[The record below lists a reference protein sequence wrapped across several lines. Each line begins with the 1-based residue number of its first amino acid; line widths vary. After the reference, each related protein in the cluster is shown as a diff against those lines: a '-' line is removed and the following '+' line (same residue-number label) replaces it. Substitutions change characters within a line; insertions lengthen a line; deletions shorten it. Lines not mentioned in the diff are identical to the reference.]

1 MQLMTNT
8 ETVATD
14 APFQITQHQIRMV
27 YAGMMT
33 AVMLAALDG
42 TIVNTALTTIVGELG
57 GFRAY
62 TWVTTSYLLAS
73 TAATPLFG
81 KLSDIYGRQLFVK
94 IAVIAFIIGSLLCAM
109 ANSMTFLVAARGVQG
124 VGGGGIMAMS
134 YVVIADIVSPR
145 DRGRYVGAFMSV
157 FAVSSVAGPLLG
169 GFFVEQ
175 LNWRWIFLINI
186 PIGIIALIV
195 TASSLKLP
203 FIPRPTEIDYR
214 GAFLLISSVTS
225 LILMFSWTSEEYGWA
240 SSANIT
246 MAALT
251 CILLTLFIWTEPR
264 TANPI
269 MPLRLFRNPVMQVV
283 LPMIAILGGML
294 MSVGAFMPL
303 FLQAVTGIS
312 PTNSGLLLVPMMS
325 MTTISGLVVGR
336 RTSATGSYRKWP
348 ILGTGAAIV
357 GMCSLVF
364 IDDTTFGLTMSVIG
378 MAFIGFCVGGTMP
391 TSTLAVQNSVE
402 FADIG
407 VASSTVILFRSL
419 GNTISLAAFGALVN
433 GQLKSN
439 LSPENLEHLSKPRL
453 IHSLPEPAK
462 SAVMDAMTNAISLVF
477 KVLIPFVVIAFVLAL
492 ILEERPLRST
502 TALEN
507 GQNTTD

>member
-1 MQLMTNT
+1 MQET
-8 ETVATD
+8 ETATGD
-14 APFQITQHQIRMV
+14 APFQITRHQIRMV

-81 KLSDIYGRQLFVK
+81 KLSDIYGRQRFVK
-94 IAVIAFIIGSLLCAM
+94 IAVIAFVIGSLLCAL
-109 ANSMTFLVAARGVQG
+109 ANSMTFLVIARTVQG

-145 DRGRYVGAFMSV
+145 DRGKYVGAFMSV

-186 PIGIIALIV
+186 PIGIVALIV

-214 GAFLLISSVTS
+214 GAFLLISSVAT

-240 SSANIT
+240 SSGNIT

-264 TANPI
+264 TTNPI
-269 MPLRLFRNPVMQVV
+269 MPLQLFRNPVMQVV
-283 LPMIAILGGML
+283 LPMIAILGAIL

-312 PTNSGLLLVPMMS
+312 PTKSGLLLVPMMG

-336 RTSATGSYRKWP
+336 RTSATGKYRKWP

-357 GMCSLVF
+357 GMCCLTF
-364 IDDTTFGLTMSVIG
+364 INDTTFGLTMSVVG
-378 MAFIGFCVGGTMP
+378 MVFIGFCVGGTMP

-402 FADIG
+402 FADLG

-419 GNTISLAAFGALVN
+419 GNTVSLAAFGTLVN

-439 LSPENLEHLSKPRL
+439 LSPENLAHLSKPRL

-462 SAVMDAMTNAISLVF
+462 SVVMDAMTNAISLVF

-507 GQNTTD
+507 EYNTIK

>member
-1 MQLMTNT
+1 
-8 ETVATD
+8 
-14 APFQITQHQIRMV
+14 
-27 YAGMMT
+27 
-33 AVMLAALDG
+33 
-42 TIVNTALTTIVGELG
+42 
-57 GFRAY
+57 
-62 TWVTTSYLLAS
+62 
-73 TAATPLFG
+73 
-81 KLSDIYGRQLFVK
+81 
-94 IAVIAFIIGSLLCAM
+94 
-109 ANSMTFLVAARGVQG
+109 
-124 VGGGGIMAMS
+124 
-134 YVVIADIVSPR
+134 
-145 DRGRYVGAFMSV
+145 
-157 FAVSSVAGPLLG
+157 
-169 GFFVEQ
+169 
-175 LNWRWIFLINI
+175 
-186 PIGIIALIV
+186 
-195 TASSLKLP
+195 
-203 FIPRPTEIDYR
+203 
-214 GAFLLISSVTS
+214 
-225 LILMFSWTSEEYGWA
+225 
-240 SSANIT
+240 
-246 MAALT
+246 
-251 CILLTLFIWTEPR
+251 
-264 TANPI
+264 
-269 MPLRLFRNPVMQVV
+269 
-283 LPMIAILGGML
+283 
-294 MSVGAFMPL
+294 
-303 FLQAVTGIS
+303 
-312 PTNSGLLLVPMMS
+312 MS

-507 GQNTTD
+507 GQNTND

>member
-1 MQLMTNT
+1 MTNT

-81 KLSDIYGRQLFVK
+81 KLSDIYGRQRFVK

-145 DRGRYVGAFMSV
+145 DRGKYVGAFMSV

-203 FIPRPTEIDYR
+203 FISRPTEIDYR
-214 GAFLLISSVTS
+214 GAFLLISTVAS

-240 SSANIT
+240 SSANIA

-283 LPMIAILGGML
+283 LPMIAILGAML

-312 PTNSGLLLVPMMS
+312 PTKSGLLLVPMMG

-336 RTSATGSYRKWP
+336 RTSATGKYRMWP

-357 GMCSLVF
+357 GMCSLTF

-419 GNTISLAAFGALVN
+419 GNTVSLAAFGALVN

-439 LSPENLEHLSKPRL
+439 LSPENLAHLSKPRL

-462 SAVMDAMTNAISLVF
+462 SVVMDAMTNAISLVF

-492 ILEERPLRST
+492 ILEERPLRNT

>member
-8 ETVATD
+8 ETVAPD

-33 AVMLAALDG
+33 AAMLAALDG

-94 IAVIAFIIGSLLCAM
+94 IAVIAFIVGSLLCAM

-214 GAFLLISSVTS
+214 GAFLLISTVAS

-283 LPMIAILGGML
+283 LPMIAILGAML

-312 PTNSGLLLVPMMS
+312 PTKSGLLLVPMMG

-357 GMCSLVF
+357 GMCSLTF

-419 GNTISLAAFGALVN
+419 GNTVSLAAFGALVN

-439 LSPENLEHLSKPRL
+439 LSPENLAHLSKPRL
-453 IHSLPEPAK
+453 IHLLPEPAK
-462 SAVMDAMTNAISLVF
+462 SVVMDAMTNAISLVF

-492 ILEERPLRST
+492 ILEERPLRNT

-507 GQNTTD
+507 GQTTTD

>member
-1 MQLMTNT
+1 
-8 ETVATD
+8 
-14 APFQITQHQIRMV
+14 MV

-81 KLSDIYGRQLFVK
+81 KLSDIYGRQRFVK

-145 DRGRYVGAFMSV
+145 DRGKYVGAFMSV

-203 FIPRPTEIDYR
+203 FISRPTEIDYR
-214 GAFLLISSVTS
+214 GAFLLISTVAS

-240 SSANIT
+240 SSANIA

-283 LPMIAILGGML
+283 LPMIAILGAML

-312 PTNSGLLLVPMMS
+312 PTKSGLLLVPMMG

-336 RTSATGSYRKWP
+336 RTSATGKYRMWP

-357 GMCSLVF
+357 GMCSLTF

-419 GNTISLAAFGALVN
+419 GNTVSLAAFGALVN

-439 LSPENLEHLSKPRL
+439 LSPENLAHLSKPRL

-462 SAVMDAMTNAISLVF
+462 SVVMDAMTNAISLVF

-492 ILEERPLRST
+492 ILEERPLRNT